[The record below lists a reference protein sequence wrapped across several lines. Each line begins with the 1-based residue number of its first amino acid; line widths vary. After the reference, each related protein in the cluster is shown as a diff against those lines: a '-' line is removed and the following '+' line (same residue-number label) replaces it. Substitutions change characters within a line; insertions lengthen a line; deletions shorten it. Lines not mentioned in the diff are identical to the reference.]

1 MCNTGTRNRHEK
13 LEEKQRERDQEKR
26 RKMDSSCRVCGK
38 AEENIFHIIGA
49 CPVLAPTMYLK
60 SRHNQV
66 AKIIYQEKTNLEKV
80 IDPPEVTKIADAEMW
95 WDKKVKTVTK
105 IERNRP
111 DMIYW
116 DKKNKQ
122 CEIIEISVPLDN
134 NMQQAYKLKQGKYI
148 ELISQLQ
155 KMYRGYKYSVI
166 TTTVRC
172 SGAIPVNLEQNIL
185 RLGISKERVGTV
197 THRIQ
202 RAALLGSIR
211 ISKTILRMWSTLT
224 VER

>member
-1 MCNTGTRNRHEK
+1 
-13 LEEKQRERDQEKR
+13 
-26 RKMDSSCRVCGK
+26 
-38 AEENIFHIIGA
+38 
-49 CPVLAPTMYLK
+49 MYLK

-122 CEIIEISVPLDN
+122 FEIIEISVPLDN

-172 SGAIPVNLEQNIL
+172 LGAIPVNLEQNIL
-185 RLGISKERVGTV
+185 RLGISKERVRTV